1 MGFHKTHDIAVKVG
15 SYEKNGEQKNRY
27 ENIGYVLTSD
37 DGQKM
42 HFIKRT
48 FNPAG
53 CPMGK
58 EGEDHVLVSIFEV
71 KAQGS
76 TTPAA
81 DPNAPP
87 GFPGGPAASGSEAAA
102 EIPDDIP
109 F

>member
-1 MGFHKTHDIAVKVG
+1 MGFKKTHDIAVKVG

-27 ENIGYVLTSD
+27 ENIGYVLTGD

-71 KAQGS
+71 KGATQS
-76 TTPAA
+76 APAR
-81 DPNAPP
+81 DPNAPDDFP
-87 GFPGGPAASGSEAAA
+87 GF
-102 EIPDDIP
+102 
-109 F
+109 